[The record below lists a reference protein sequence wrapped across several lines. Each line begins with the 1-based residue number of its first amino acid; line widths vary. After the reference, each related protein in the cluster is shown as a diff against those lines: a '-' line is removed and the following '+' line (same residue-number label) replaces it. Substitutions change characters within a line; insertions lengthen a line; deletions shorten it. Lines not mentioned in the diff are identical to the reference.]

1 MIVMR
6 TIRLRYRPPTVGLL
20 LIAIATV
27 ETNRSAANTTYKH
40 ERIKVPIGGRKLI
53 DILSDN
59 SNTNTQR
66 RRFEIEVDN
75 NNDDIPNNPKLLVEE
90 VHQMAITSQTT
101 YNFHKD
107 RNFNRNNINN
117 MQLLVSNPQD
127 NNGLTIMSI
136 NNNGQVRG
144 FHRGIS
150 GGSFHSITSHEDN
163 GTGIHKLQMR
173 RTLSEEYDMIAEK
186 DWSCGAEDH
195 HHHTHNHEHDSDIKQ
210 PVEDTYDHEQFTKS
224 IRDISRTHDTT
235 STYIESTTKY
245 SHHVNLSIDIDKYFI
260 EKQGSLENAIEY
272 INVLIS
278 AANVVLQHEVDTRLN
293 IVSITE
299 QTFYDELSTTKE
311 ALKAQR
317 MYPRPELESSD
328 DSSII
333 LHHALLGR
341 WLGGG
346 IAFIDS
352 ICDKQWGYG
361 VTSDLSGNLDNI
373 GPLVF
378 FDFFILTHELGHSL
392 GSGHTFDGYDPPVDS
407 CGACTV
413 QPQSQGGNPEIN
425 RDSVTG
431 LPRENSATI
440 MSYCNFCDGGLDNIA
455 ITFGGVWNGKGSR
468 GDIEQWINHPDIVGD
483 VSKEPRR
490 VSHNIW
496 SKLDSK
502 ECTTP
507 PSKPLIT
514 QGCNDDADCDDSNAC
529 TIEQCDLETNLCT
542 LTETLEMCCGNG
554 KCEKGERTCS
564 DCGPFEFYGPF
575 CTENCQSLDGFM
587 IDVGLDQ
594 KARRKV
600 YINGIK
606 LGYTLPKNTDGA
618 TIDVYVTSKIS
629 YIGSTTGS
637 YVGKEQLPDDWER
650 ITTVTAPQFNQK
662 REEGVVEIKL
672 QHSIPLDVN
681 DRRGFYFVASEDI
694 IKFREGV
701 YSIQND
707 DGVELH
713 SSLAVA
719 GLFGTGINGFGLSV
733 GVSYTLDDSLLETW
747 SPTLS
752 PSTYPPTS
760 SPEKEGVAELDNML
774 EQMYKDTTGTVGM
787 PPAPPP
793 PPPTGKV
800 EDMFEEKYEKK
811 NAGSIQKS
819 NRCMFVLLCLTMM
832 YMRLMIR

>member
-1 MIVMR
+1 MR
-6 TIRLRYRPPTVGLL
+6 RLHWTLVWLL

-27 ETNRSAANTTYKH
+27 AANFSTANKTHKH
-40 ERIKVPIGGRKLI
+40 ERIKVPIGSRKLF
-53 DILSDN
+53 DILSD
-59 SNTNTQR
+59 NTNTQR
-66 RRFEIEVDN
+66 RRFEIEVDHN
-75 NNDDIPNNPKLLVEE
+75 NNDDIPKNKLLVEE
-90 VHQMAITSQTT
+90 VHEMAINSQTT

-117 MQLLVSNPQD
+117 IQLLVSNPQD

-136 NNNGQVRG
+136 NNGQVRG

-150 GGSFHSITSHEDN
+150 GGSFHSITSHEDD
-163 GTGIHKLQMR
+163 GIHKLQMR
-173 RTLSEEYDMIAEK
+173 RTLSEEYDKIAEK

-195 HHHTHNHEHDSDIKQ
+195 HHHTHNHDHDSDIKQ
-210 PVEDTYDHEQFTKS
+210 PVEDTYDHEHTTKS

-235 STYIESTTKY
+235 SAYIESTTKY
-245 SHHVNLSIDIDKYFI
+245 SHHVNLSIDIDRYFI

-278 AANVVLQHEVDTRLN
+278 AANIVLQHEVDTRLN

-299 QTFYDELSTTKE
+299 QTFYDELTTTKE

-317 MYPRPELESSD
+317 LHPRPELEGDGS

-361 VTSDLSGNLDNI
+361 VTSDLSGNLNDI
-373 GPLVF
+373 GSLVL

-392 GSGHTFDGYDPPVDS
+392 GSGHTFDGYDPPVDG

-413 QPQSQGGNPEIN
+413 KPQSQGGNPEIN

-455 ITFGGVWNGKGSR
+455 ITFGGVWNGQGSR

-502 ECTTP
+502 ECTSP
-507 PSKPLIT
+507 PFKPLIT

-542 LTETLEMCCGNG
+542 LTKTLALCCGNG
-554 KCEKGERTCS
+554 VCEKGESQTCS
-564 DCGPFEFYGPF
+564 DCGTFEFDGPF
-575 CTENCQSLDGFM
+575 CAENCQSLDGFM

-629 YIGSTTGS
+629 YIGSATGS

-672 QHSIPLDVN
+672 QHSIPLDVD

-713 SSLAVA
+713 SSLAVS
-719 GLFGTGINGFGLSV
+719 GLFGVGINGFGLSV

-752 PSTYPPTS
+752 PTTYPPTS

-774 EQMYKDTTGTVGM
+774 EQMYKDTTETVGL

-793 PPPTGKV
+793 PSPGKV

-811 NAGSIQKS
+811 NVGSIRKS
-819 NRCMFVLLCLTMM
+819 NRYIVLLCLTM
-832 YMRLMIR
+832 YIRLILR